1 MSRTPALVIDLKKGI
16 QVWALESLQLN
27 KYEEQSS
34 LLSKE
39 HTSLEEK
46 EAGTR
51 PENVPY
57 LITFVGVTYLREE
70 TETGKQTG
78 KTKMYLQLTST
89 KFRFLR

>member
-57 LITFVGVTYLREE
+57 
-70 TETGKQTG
+70 
-78 KTKMYLQLTST
+78 
-89 KFRFLR
+89 